1 MLISC
6 TVRKCSQPDFPVD
19 GYRDIVCVLQSP
31 TGAAEG
37 SRKILTGSTSNKK
50 EFLFWTF
57 LCLEVH
63 KYSEGVELM
72 MEFRFWLNISF
83 DSTVLEK
90 NVLKASLKPN
100 HFWFKG
106 EINISVSFLLKTSCD
121 MAVIKTVYT
130 YRYMKILFY
139 NCMLRE
145 RCSDSLT
152 MI

>member
-1 MLISC
+1 M
-6 TVRKCSQPDFPVD
+6 QPARLPSWWVPW
-19 GYRDIVCVLQSP
+19 YCVC
-31 TGAAEG
+31 AAEPHRSCRG
-37 SRKILTGSTSNKK
+37 FSQNFNRQHFQQKGVFVL
-50 EFLFWTF
+50 TF

-63 KYSEGVELM
+63 KYSEGAELM

-106 EINISVSFLLKTSCD
+106 EINISVSVLLKTSYD
-121 MAVIKTVYT
+121 MTVIKTVYT
-130 YRYMKILFY
+130 YRYTKILFY
-139 NCMLRE
+139 NYMLRE